1 MSARQRLPDRRPSLT
16 FELEHIGL
24 HYTVTISRSCGAVR
38 EVFIQ
43 NHKNSSASDVAA
55 RDCGVL
61 ISLCLQHGCPLTTI
75 ARALLRN
82 TDGTASGVAGAVIDL
97 LTDDDGGTP

>member
-1 MSARQRLPDRRPSLT
+1 
-16 FELEHIGL
+16 
-24 HYTVTISRSCGAVR
+24 VTISRSCGAVR

-61 ISLCLQHGCPLTTI
+61 ISLCLQHGCSITTI

-82 TDGTASGVAGAVIDL
+82 GDGTASGVAGAVIDRIIGERKL
-97 LTDDDGGTP
+97 

>member
-1 MSARQRLPDRRPSLT
+1 MSARERLPDRRPSLT
-16 FELEHIGL
+16 FELEHLGL
-24 HYTVTISRSCGAVR
+24 KYTVTISRSCGAVR

-61 ISLCLQHGCPLTTI
+61 ISLCLQHGCPITTI
-75 ARALLRN
+75 ACALLRN
-82 TDGTASGVAGAVIDL
+82 NDGTASGVAGAVIDIIAEH
-97 LTDDDGGTP
+97 GS